1 MSKLSLFLRVFA
13 RRFADRFL
21 ATNCWEVAGGLAF
34 TTLLALVP
42 VATLTILFFRTVPAF
57 AQLGEALRDFLTANL
72 LPEAAATIITQY
84 AEAFTSNAG
93 QLTALGSTM
102 LVFTSV
108 LLLATVEDV
117 FNRIWNARRA
127 RGWARRLT
135 LYWFVLTAGPLLVG
149 GSIAAAR
156 ALAQEASEFAGH
168 ASWSDQMLAVFV
180 PLSLLWLFF
189 TFLYYAVPHHPV
201 RGRIAATA
209 GLLVAILFLLLQKG
223 FGWFVATIPT
233 YTLIYG
239 AFATLPIFLLWLYSL
254 WLLILSGAVAAAAFE
269 ETSAEVKS
277 MPHFP
282 GFEAL
287 AAFTILETL
296 WAAQR
301 EGSSLSQ
308 ETLWHAAK
316 LPPHECERILEA
328 LVALGWVERSEKG
341 TWLAAIAAETL
352 TPANILAAFALD
364 LDRWAQ
370 HAATPGAKRLPE
382 LLHPV
387 AERLKAPFSA
397 LTVRDPSADP
407 SPWSEPASDAP
418 RRSLPRPPD
427 VPDRFLPS

>member
-1 MSKLSLFLRVFA
+1 MAKVSLFLRAFA

-42 VATLTILFFRTVPAF
+42 MATLAILFFRTVPAF

-72 LPEAAATIITQY
+72 LPDAAAAIITQY
-84 AEAFTSNAG
+84 AEAFTANAG
-93 QLTALGSTM
+93 QLTALGSSM

-149 GSIAAAR
+149 GSIAVAR

-168 ASWSDQMLAVFV
+168 ASWSDQLLALLV
-180 PLSLLWLFF
+180 PLALLWLFF

-201 RGRIAATA
+201 RGRIAAVA
-209 GLLVAILFLLLQKG
+209 GFLVAVLFLLLQKG

-269 ETSAEVKS
+269 ETAAEIKS

-287 AAFTILETL
+287 AAWTILETL
-296 WAAQR
+296 WGAQR
-301 EGSSLSQ
+301 EGRSLPQ
-308 ETLWHAAK
+308 EALWHAAK
-316 LPPHECERILEA
+316 LPPHECEAILERLA
-328 LVALGWVERSEKG
+328 LLGWVERSEKG
-341 TWLAAIAAETL
+341 TWLAAIAPEGLSA
-352 TPANILAAFALD
+352 ARILAAFALD
-364 LDRWAQ
+364 LERWQAY
-370 HAATPGAKRLPE
+370 AETPGAKELPE
-382 LLHPV
+382 LFAPIAARLQEPFTARSAPRREHADAGLPPV
-387 AERLKAPFSA
+387 SDA
-397 LTVRDPSADP
+397 LPQSPP
-407 SPWSEPASDAP
+407 SPLDAP
-418 RRSLPRPPD
+418 RRSPE
-427 VPDRFLPS
+427 S

>member
-1 MSKLSLFLRVFA
+1 MIPVSLFCRAFA

-57 AQLGEALRDFLTANL
+57 AKLGEALREFLTANL

-84 AEAFTSNAG
+84 AEAFTTNAG

-102 LVFTSV
+102 LVFSSV

-168 ASWSDQMLAVFV
+168 ASWSDQVLAVFV

-189 TFLYYAVPHHPV
+189 SFLYYAVPHHPV

-209 GLLVAILFLLLQKG
+209 GLIVAVLFLLLQKG

-269 ETSAEVKS
+269 ETNAEIKS

-282 GFEAL
+282 GYEAL

-296 WAAQR
+296 WAAQKV
-301 EGSSLSQ
+301 GKTVDQ
-308 ETLWHAAK
+308 EELWHAAQ
-316 LPPHECERILEA
+316 LPPHECERLLDA
-328 LVALGWVERSEKG
+328 LTARGWIERSEKG
-341 TWLAAIAAETL
+341 AWLAAIAPQVL
-352 TPANILAAFALD
+352 SPAHVLAAFALD
-364 LDRWAQ
+364 LDAWRQ
-370 HAATPGAKRLPE
+370 HAQTPGARWLPE
-382 LLHPV
+382 QLRPAAHALAQPF
-387 AERLKAPFSA
+387 ASLREETAP
-397 LTVRDPSADP
+397 TQR
-407 SPWSEPASDAP
+407 EEN
-418 RRSLPRPPD
+418 RN
-427 VPDRFLPS
+427 LPSDSAG